1 MRVNRQFNERLKGQ
15 VERSKGTGE
24 WSAFALRDYGVTM
37 VTGGWW
43 RINDFYGEQILCS
56 TF

>member
-24 WSAFALRDYGVTM
+24 WSAFALRDYGVTSWSGCCGELL
-37 VTGGWW
+37 VTGG
-43 RINDFYGEQILCS
+43 G
-56 TF
+56 